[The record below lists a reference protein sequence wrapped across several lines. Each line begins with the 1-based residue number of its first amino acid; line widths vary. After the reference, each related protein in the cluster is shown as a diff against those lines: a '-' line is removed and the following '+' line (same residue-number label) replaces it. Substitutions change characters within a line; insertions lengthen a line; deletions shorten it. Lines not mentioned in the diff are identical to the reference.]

1 MIYLHLG
8 LPGRLYDAR
17 DFARQSQFTEANTAQ
32 TKATNKTARAPTTL
46 TAIPNLHCIF
56 AAQFTILHTF
66 FCHRLSIL
74 LATERHSE
82 QFQ

>member
-46 TAIPNLHCIF
+46 ATITNLHSIF
-56 AAQFTILHTF
+56 AT
-66 FCHRLSIL
+66 
-74 LATERHSE
+74 
-82 QFQ
+82 

>member
-32 TKATNKTARAPTTL
+32 TKATNKAARAPTTL
-46 TAIPNLHCIF
+46 TAITNLHSIF
-56 AAQFTILHTF
+56 AA
-66 FCHRLSIL
+66 
-74 LATERHSE
+74 
-82 QFQ
+82 